1 MHCRTRAVF
10 LLLAAVA
17 VVGCTGSDSSG
28 TRNMV
33 PTGPSLFA
41 SPYPDIDAQI
51 IALFPTGLET
61 ATGTRWVNVTNKLA
75 SGDHVTAEKMFWDL
89 VDWMLKKSE
98 RLDDPTG
105 PLTALGALNKLIGD
119 MYAIVF
125 PGQPRPG
132 ATGLNG
138 DATIGLV
145 LPNAAATIVTPT
157 HHAGVAFEAGSV
169 GQPTLIVIDQNPTV
183 FGDHCAGPLSTTLC
197 QYPLFYRFEEFPHV
211 RLLKAAR
218 FGVCHVNTGPF
229 APPEGIHD
237 RFRLAHDAPEIPT
250 PTGTIVE
257 GVEILKL
264 VNVADF
270 MTCTDVSYQIA
281 SSSKNPFIRGG
292 LAAVNGLFAAAH
304 WAFTPKLAYAIDQ
317 GGGGE
322 GLEFSHFNVV
332 DPIRPPSI
340 DFETFPG
347 GGSTSPSCDA
357 PCDLSTQY
365 ANLGATFDFIP
376 SLTGD
381 PLGHASIYLN
391 SWTGPSTH
399 TATNAANTDGGGF
412 FTGTLI
418 MRFSNATSVSFLLRM
433 NNTSGPVPI
442 NAFGTTFEGP
452 PPVIPP
458 SQITRTVT
466 GAALPA
472 GCSAVCFREELI
484 TVTNDGGIS
493 RIDLPGGVF
502 QLLVDDIRI
511 VSPPAPP
518 GPG

>member
-1 MHCRTRAVF
+1 MHCRTRAAF

-17 VVGCTGSDSSG
+17 VVGCTDTDSSG

-33 PTGPSLFA
+33 PTAPSRFA
-41 SPYPDIDAQI
+41 SPYPDIDGEI
-51 IALFPTGLET
+51 LALFPTGLET
-61 ATGTRWVNVTNKLA
+61 AAGTRWVNVTSKLTA
-75 SGDHVTAEKMFWDL
+75 GDHVTAEKMFWDL
-89 VDWMLKKSE
+89 VDWMLKKSG
-98 RLDDPTG
+98 RLLDPSG
-105 PLTALGALNKLIGD
+105 PVTSLQALNKLVGD

-125 PGQPRPG
+125 PGLPRPS
-132 ATGLNG
+132 ATLNG

-145 LPNAAATIVTPT
+145 VPGSDAIIVTPT
-157 HHAGVAFEAGSV
+157 HRAGVAILAGSV
-169 GQPTLIVIDQNPTV
+169 SQPTLVTIDQNPTG
-183 FGDHCAGPLSTTLC
+183 FGTHCAGPLSTTLC
-197 QYPLFYRFEEFPHV
+197 QYPLFYRIEEFPHV
-211 RLLKAAR
+211 RLLKPAR
-218 FGVCHVNTGPF
+218 FAVCHVNEGPF

-237 RFRLAHDAPEIPT
+237 RFRLAHDAPEIPS
-250 PTGTIVE
+250 PAGTIVE
-257 GVEILKL
+257 GIEILKL
-264 VNVADF
+264 VDVSDF
-270 MTCTDVSYQIA
+270 MVCTDVSYQVA
-281 SSSKNPFIRGG
+281 SASRNPFVRGSV
-292 LAAVNGLFAAAH
+292 AAVNGVLGALK
-304 WAFTPKLAYAIDQ
+304 WAFTPQRAYAIDR

-322 GLEFSHFNVV
+322 AFDFSNFNVV

-365 ANLGATFDFIP
+365 ANLGATFDFVP
-376 SLTGD
+376 ALTGD

-442 NAFGTTFEGP
+442 NGFGTSIEGP

-472 GCSAVCFREELI
+472 GCSTVCFREELI

-493 RIDLPGGVF
+493 RIELPGGAF

-518 GPG
+518 PVP